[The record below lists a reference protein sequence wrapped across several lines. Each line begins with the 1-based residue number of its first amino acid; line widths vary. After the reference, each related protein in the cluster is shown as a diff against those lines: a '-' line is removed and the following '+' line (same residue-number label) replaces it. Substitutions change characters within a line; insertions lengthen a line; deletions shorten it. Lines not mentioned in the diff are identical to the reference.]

1 MFDIWHLVGFACM
14 AGGLALLLGAGIG
27 YYAAARAAEKDGEGR
42 RRTVNESYDYD
53 DDGSYTFDGQNHL
66 RIFQYKVGPEAVIA
80 LLDEID
86 VLNDQLEVMGMR
98 GK

>member
-1 MFDIWHLVGFACM
+1 MRIQRKIRQHRRDFTAIYECEHCGHTLE
-14 AGGLALLLGAGIG
+14 
-27 YYAAARAAEKDGEGR
+27 RGEA
-42 RRTVNESYDYD
+42 VNPQ
-53 DDGSYTFDGQNHL
+53 T
-66 RIFQYKVGPEAVIA
+66 VIA